1 MNYSSLLNIDTKG
14 ENQMITV
21 KNVDFTYPGQTKQAL
36 QGINFHIKAGE
47 IFGFLGPSGAGKS
60 TIQKILI
67 GILKQYK
74 GSVQVLGQE
83 LRNVDSTYY
92 EQIGVAFEFP
102 NFYSRFTAIENLSL
116 FRSLYQSNTE
126 EPRQLLTRLDL
137 EKHANFKVSEFS
149 KGMKMRLNL
158 CRSLLN
164 KPEVLFLDEP
174 TSGLDP
180 VNTKLVKDIIFQ
192 KKAEGKTIL
201 ITTHN
206 MSIAAEICDQVAFI
220 VDGKVNLISS
230 PKELMLSHNSREV
243 RVEYRGPDRLLH
255 QDFALEGLSQN
266 TSFLKLL
273 QEQQIET
280 IHTQEAS
287 LEEIFIQVTGRKLA

>member
-1 MNYSSLLNIDTKG
+1 
-14 ENQMITV
+14 MISV
-21 KNVDFTYPGQTKQAL
+21 QNVGFTYPGQTVRAIHD
-36 QGINFHIKAGE
+36 INFQIKAGE

-67 GILKQYK
+67 GILKRYE

-83 LRNVDSTYY
+83 LREAGSAYY

-102 NFYSRFTAIENLSL
+102 NFYSRFTALENLSL
-116 FRSLYQSNTE
+116 FRSLYESNTE
-126 EPRQLLTRLDL
+126 EPRQLLARLDL
-137 EKHANFKVSEFS
+137 EKHANAKVSEFS

-158 CRSLLN
+158 CRALLN
-164 KPEVLFLDEP
+164 QPEVLFLDEP

-180 VNTKLVKDIIFQ
+180 VNTKLVKDIILE
-192 KKAEGKTIL
+192 KKAEGKTVL

-206 MSIAAEICDQVAFI
+206 MNIAAELCDQVAFI
-220 VDGKVNLISS
+220 VDGQVKLISS
-230 PKELMLSHNSREV
+230 PKELMLSHNSKQI
-243 RVEYRGPDRLLH
+243 RVEYRHARELIH
-255 QDFALEGLSQN
+255 QDFALQGLGQN
-266 TSFLKLL
+266 ASFIKLL
-273 QEQQIET
+273 QEKQIET